1 MGGKQAAMS
10 VPNYYDAYEKAR
22 NQRYWPTKEH
32 LEVIT
37 VAYANLFRDIPCTDW
52 EQIDRNLCMEELNK
66 GRYNTARAFAVSG
79 GVPDERITAF
89 ETLLF

>member
-1 MGGKQAAMS
+1 
-10 VPNYYDAYEKAR
+10 
-22 NQRYWPTKEH
+22 
-32 LEVIT
+32 
-37 VAYANLFRDIPCTDW
+37 
-52 EQIDRNLCMEELNK
+52 MEELNK